1 MPTAAGPALLR
12 PAPVTAGISAS
23 LTGQFATQGRQALAG
38 LAAWVEYVNGPGGGG
53 SILLDGRRRPV
64 TLRHYDDG
72 SRAAAARR
80 NTARLLAGD
89 NVDLLFGPYSAGLTT
104 AAAAVAAAR
113 VRLLWNHGGAGDAVY
128 DLRPGGVVGILAP
141 ARRYLAG
148 LPALARSAH
157 PDARTLAIA
166 RVDAGAFARQVSH
179 GADTAARAL
188 GFGAVLH
195 LTYPPDTADFAGIA
209 AQIAAAAPDVLV
221 AVGRIRHDI
230 ALAQALTAPGSRPAI
245 GLAAVVATPIA
256 DFATA
261 LGAAADG
268 FIGPTQWEPQ
278 TAVPIPD
285 FGPPPDVAMSLLR
298 RAAALHSVPVDYPA
312 AQAFAA
318 GLVAQ
323 RCLLD
328 AGAAD
333 DAALY
338 AAAAAAD
345 FTTFYGRFRID
356 PAGRQV
362 GRPVALTQR
371 QNGRKAVI
379 WPPEQ
384 ADGRL
389 QWPFRP
395 QDS

>member
-53 SILLDGRRRPV
+53 ILLDGRRHPV

-80 NTARLLAGD
+80 NTERLLDDDG
-89 NVDLLFGPYSAGLTT
+89 VDLLFGPYSAGLTT

-113 VRLLWNHGGAGDAVY
+113 ARLLWNHGGAGDAVY
-128 DLRPGGVVGILAP
+128 DLRAGCVVGILAP

-179 GADTAARAL
+179 GSETAARAL
-188 GFGAVLH
+188 GFDTILH

-230 ALAQALTAPGSRPAI
+230 ALARALDGAGFPPGHRVGGGSRHAHRRLRHRSGRRRRRLRRPHPVGTANRRGRPRFRPAAGRRHVPAAPGRRRPFRSGGLSGGAGFRRRPGRPA
-245 GLAAVVATPIA
+245 L
-256 DFATA
+256 
-261 LGAAADG
+261 
-268 FIGPTQWEPQ
+268 
-278 TAVPIPD
+278 
-285 FGPPPDVAMSLLR
+285 
-298 RAAALHSVPVDYPA
+298 
-312 AQAFAA
+312 
-318 GLVAQ
+318 
-323 RCLLD
+323 
-328 AGAAD
+328 
-333 DAALY
+333 
-338 AAAAAAD
+338 
-345 FTTFYGRFRID
+345 
-356 PAGRQV
+356 PAGRRRC
-362 GRPVALTQR
+362 GCRRPVR
-371 QNGRKAVI
+371 RRGGR
-379 WPPEQ
+379 
-384 ADGRL
+384 RL
-389 QWPFRP
+389 HHLLRTLPH
-395 QDS
+395 

>member
-1 MPTAAGPALLR
+1 MPTAAGPAFIR

-38 LAAWVEYVNGPGGGG
+38 LAAWVEYVNGPGGG
-53 SILLDGRRRPV
+53 ILLDGRRRPV
-64 TLRHYDDG
+64 ALRHYDDG

-80 NTARLLAGD
+80 NTERLLDDDA
-89 NVDLLFGPYSAGLTT
+89 VDLLFGPYSAGLTT
-104 AAAAVAAAR
+104 AAAEVAAAR
-113 VRLLWNHGGAGDAVY
+113 ARLLWNHGGAGDAVY
-128 DLRPGGVVGILAP
+128 DLRAGGVVGILAP
-141 ARRYLAG
+141 AHRYLAG

-157 PDARTLAIA
+157 PDAGALAIA

-179 GADTAARAL
+179 GAATAARAL
-188 GFGAVLH
+188 GFGAILH

-230 ALAQALTAPGSRPAI
+230 ALARALTAPGSRPAI

-256 DFATA
+256 DFAAA
-261 LGAAADG
+261 LGAAAHG
-268 FIGPTQWEPQ
+268 FVGPTQWEPQ
-278 TAVPIPD
+278 LAVPVPD

-298 RAAALHSVPVDYPA
+298 RAAAVPSVPVDYPA

-323 RCLLD
+323 RCLTD
-328 AGAAD
+328 AGSAD
-333 DAALY
+333 AAALY
-338 AAAAAAD
+338 AAASAAD

-356 PAGRQV
+356 CAGRQV
-362 GRPVALTQR
+362 GRSVALVQR
-371 QNGRKAVI
+371 QRGRKAVI

>member
-38 LAAWVEYVNGPGGGG
+38 LAAWVEYVNGPGGG
-53 SILLDGRRRPV
+53 ILLDGRRRPAA
-64 TLRHYDDG
+64 LRHYDDG
-72 SRAAAARR
+72 SRAAAVRR
-80 NTARLLAGD
+80 NTEQLLDDDG
-89 NVDLLFGPYSAGLTT
+89 VDLLFGPYSAGLTT
-104 AAAAVAAAR
+104 AAAAAVAAR

-128 DLRPGGVVGILAP
+128 DLRPGRVVGILAP
-141 ARRYLAG
+141 AHRYLAG

-179 GADTAARAL
+179 GAETAARAL

-230 ALAQALTAPGSRPAI
+230 ALARALTAPGSRPAI

-268 FIGPTQWEPQ
+268 FVGPTQWEPQ
-278 TAVPIPD
+278 TAVPVPD

-298 RAAALHSVPVDYPA
+298 RAAAVHSVPVDYPA

-333 DAALY
+333 AAALY

-356 PAGRQV
+356 RAGRQV
-362 GRPVALTQR
+362 GRSVALTQR